1 MMKRFIPKTVAL
13 LSTVVVTFTL
23 AGCGSKHGSANENA
37 TSLPVAAVRVQTVEN
52 KSRTMTDEVVGTV
65 RAKLHATLEARL
77 SGHIEQMPVAL
88 GEKVQK
94 GQLIARLDAS
104 EIAARLDQAKA
115 SLEEADLNWKRI
127 STLFEQQSVTRA
139 EYDSAQARQRVAKGA
154 ADEAQAMMDY
164 VKIVAPF
171 DGVVAKKWADVGDL
185 AAPGKPLV
193 DIEDPS
199 TLQMEADV
207 PEAIA
212 SHIQQ
217 DSRLGIRVG
226 SADGEL
232 TGVVK
237 EIAPVADPNSRTF
250 RVKLDLPPAAGLMP
264 GQFARLAVPIGEA
277 NAIRVPVAA
286 VIQRGQ
292 MELVFVMVNGHAQ
305 LRIVKTGSQI
315 GDEVEVVSGL
325 NSGEPIVT
333 DGASGLVDGQPVMV
347 KP

>member
-1 MMKRFIPKTVAL
+1 MKQFIPRTLVFLPTAVVAFAL
-13 LSTVVVTFTL
+13 V
-23 AGCGSKHGSANENA
+23 GCGSKHENENS
-37 TSLPVAAVRVQTVEN
+37 TSLPPAQVRVQTVEN
-52 KSRTMTDEVVGTV
+52 KSRTMTEEVLGTV

-77 SGHIEQMPVAL
+77 SGHIDQMPVAL

-94 GQLIARLDAS
+94 GQLIARLDAG
-104 EIAARLDQAKA
+104 EIAARLEQAEA
-115 SLEEADLNWKRI
+115 SLEEADRNWKRI
-127 STLFEQQSVTRA
+127 SALFEQQSVTRA
-139 EYDSAQARQRVAKGA
+139 EYDSAQARQRIAKGA
-154 ADEAQAMMDY
+154 ADEAKAMMGY
-164 VKIVAPF
+164 VEIVAPF

-199 TLQMEADV
+199 ALQMEADV

-212 SHIQQ
+212 SHLHL
-217 DSRLGIRVG
+217 DSRLGIRVD

-232 TGVVK
+232 TGVVN

-250 RVKLDLPPAAGLMP
+250 RVKLDLPPTAGLMP

-277 NAIRVPVAA
+277 SAIRVPAAA

-292 MELVFVMVNGHAQ
+292 MELVFVVVNGHAQ
-305 LRIVKTGSQI
+305 LRIVTTGKHI
-315 GDEVEVVSGL
+315 GDEVELVSGVDA
-325 NSGEPIVT
+325 GEQVVV
-333 DGASGLVDGQPVMV
+333 DGAGNLVDGEPLTI